1 MRGKEVSV
9 ICYPLDY
16 PTYDEKGFQYV
27 VQVDEVIFNRKIPK
41 FKMNLYS
48 SIDLGVEPFRKF
60 KVNVNT
66 LENRNIERY
75 LYLKSKNI
83 CISGMVKPY
92 QEIEYL
98 EEINSVRKKFFDIR
112 EKIIDKLTRIFDPKC
127 SDLVKAMIFGDRSNL
142 NKQARIM
149 FYKSGVAHL
158 LAISGFHFSL
168 LAKILYNFLRL
179 FRLKSR
185 YSYIICILFIVFYSF
200 IVGFHPSSV
209 RASIML
215 TIYFLSK
222 ILFLRSDSINS
233 LGVSLML
240 ILLFSPNSS
249 VDIGLFL
256 SFLSSLSII
265 LYSQKVSEFIF
276 NKIKSLK
283 DVHIFRYITRNV
295 ADSIVSTSITFP
307 IVCIYF
313 KYLNP
318 FFIIS
323 NLFISSQIYIF
334 FITILLAI
342 LFYYFSNIKIFNYTS
357 NFISKLIFSSIEKL
371 SSFPLI
377 DLNYSFI
384 NLCISSILLLISTA
398 VFLEILERNLLKL
411 FIMSCIIILLGI
423 ISHQLVNFNSIR
435 IYVDS
440 SSILFRDKKESILM
454 FNSESLDRLPIYD
467 NKAYYKINC
476 GESKIESDLKIDKNK
491 IYKIGFWNGKLK
503 ILLFH
508 QKNNLWVKIR
518 SFGKIILICMNGAD
532 VRYLPKTLRNCDI
545 LILLKIPNKFNL
557 INYKDVIY
565 TDNSYLLKNNMSKLK
580 KETIIANGNRIGINI
595 NQNGYFINRG
605 I

>member
-1 MRGKEVSV
+1 MKEKEISV
-9 ICYPLDY
+9 VCHPLDY
-16 PTYDEKGFQYV
+16 PTYDEKGFQYT
-27 VQVDEVIFNRKIPK
+27 VQVDEVTFNEKIPK

-66 LENRNIERY
+66 LDNRNIKRY

-83 CISGMVKPY
+83 YVSGIVKPY
-92 QEIEYL
+92 QDIEYL
-98 EEINSVRKKFFDIR
+98 GEINSVRKIFFSIR
-112 EKIIDKLTRIFDPKC
+112 EKIVDKLTRIFDPKC
-127 SDLVKAMIFGDRSNL
+127 SDLVKAMIFGDRNDL
-142 NKQARIM
+142 NKQTRIM
-149 FYKSGVAHL
+149 FYKSGVSHL

-168 LAKILYNFLRL
+168 LTKILYNFLRL
-179 FRLKSR
+179 LRLRAR
-185 YSYIICILFIVFYSF
+185 YSYVICILFIIFYSF

-233 LGVSLML
+233 LGISLML

-265 LYSQKVSEFIF
+265 LYSQKVSEFVF
-276 NKIKSLK
+276 NKIKLLK

-295 ADSIVSTSITFP
+295 SDSIVSTSITFP
-307 IVCIYF
+307 VVCIYF

-323 NLFISSQIYIF
+323 NLFVSSQIYIF
-334 FITILLAI
+334 FITISLSV
-342 LFYYFSNIKIFNYTS
+342 LFYYFSNIKIFNYAS
-357 NFISKLIFSSIEKL
+357 NLMSKLIFSSIEKL

-377 DLNYSFI
+377 NLDYSFI
-384 NLCISSILLLISTA
+384 NLCISSILLLVSTA

-411 FIMSCIIILLGI
+411 FIMSCIIVLLGI
-423 ISHQLVNFNSIR
+423 ISHQFVNFNSIR

-440 SSILFRDKKESILM
+440 SNILFRDKKESVLM
-454 FNSESLDRLPIYD
+454 FNSENLDKLPIYTGE
-467 NKAYYKINC
+467 ASYKINC

-508 QKNNLWVKIR
+508 KKNNLWVKINCL
-518 SFGKIILICMNGAD
+518 GKIILICMNGAD

-545 LILLKIPNKFNL
+545 LILLKIPNKFSL
-557 INYKDVIY
+557 IKCKSTVYA
-565 TDNSYLLKNNMSKLK
+565 DNSYLLRNNLLKLK
-580 KETIIANGNRIGINI
+580 KGTIIANRSRIGINV
-595 NQNGYFINRG
+595 NQDGYFINRG